1 MQLVKRMS
9 AASTTRIA
17 VSNCT
22 PEWLQNV
29 LPGKCTRAFNT
40 ASEIVSRSF
49 SVMPKTDP
57 YTLFFDMVLFGAGT
71 FRWSVFA
78 SEMKK
83 PPRPFV
89 RLRDRRATP
98 RPRLVDDGRG
108 SRTQAKGDGAPAAAG
123 GGAAT
128 SAGGGAAPT
137 TPGGPAQTG
146 AGGEMDAAI
155 AGERATTGGREGLAA

>member
-123 GGAAT
+123 GGQRRRQEEGPRPQLL
-128 SAGGGAAPT
+128 GGQPK
-137 TPGGPAQTG
+137 Q
-146 AGGEMDAAI
+146 
-155 AGERATTGGREGLAA
+155 ERGGRWTPQ